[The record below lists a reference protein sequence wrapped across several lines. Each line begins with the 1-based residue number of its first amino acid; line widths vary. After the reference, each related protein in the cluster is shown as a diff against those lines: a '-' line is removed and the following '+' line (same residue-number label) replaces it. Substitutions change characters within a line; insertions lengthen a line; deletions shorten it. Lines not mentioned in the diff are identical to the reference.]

1 MIIKKT
7 KNGFTLIE
15 ILIASAIFVSIIS
28 IVLAVLGFSVNLQS
42 RNSAIREASQTARF
56 IIEAISR
63 DVRLADSYYIDSNY
77 PKVTIEKNGLS
88 YSYSY
93 EDKTIFYN
101 EGIIHEPLNPQDVKI
116 TNVSFTGI
124 DDSNKKVQS
133 YLQIKMTFQSNL
145 GKRDLDKK
153 SQTIETTVATRAY
166 LKGY

>member
-1 MIIKKT
+1 MRKKIQ

-63 DVRLADSYYIDSNY
+63 DVRLADSYSIPNNHEII
-77 PKVTIEKNGLS
+77 IEKNGES
-88 YSYSY
+88 YSYN
-93 EDKTIFYN
+93 YN
-101 EGIIHEPLNPQDVKI
+101 ESDNTIYFNNLVRLNPDTVEI
-116 TNVSFTGI
+116 SNVNFSGI
-124 DDSNKKVQS
+124 DDTYDYIQS
-133 YLQIKMTFQSNL
+133 YLQIKMTFKSKL
-145 GKRDLDKK
+145 GKRSLDTKT
-153 SQTIETTVATRAY
+153 QTIETSVATRAY